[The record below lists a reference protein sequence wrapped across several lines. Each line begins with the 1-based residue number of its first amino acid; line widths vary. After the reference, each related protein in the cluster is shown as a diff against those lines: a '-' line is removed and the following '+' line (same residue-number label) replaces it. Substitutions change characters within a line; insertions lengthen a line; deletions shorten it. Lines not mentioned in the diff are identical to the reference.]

1 MAKQVVA
8 PGQVDLSALEQQTLA
23 QGPGLS
29 SITLE
34 ESQRQQAYR
43 EAHPELYAYVP
54 IDAGGGFGFGK
65 FLGVILAVASLAVPG
80 IGAEIG
86 VAILE
91 AAGVTGASAAVASGV
106 GSAAL
111 AAASTAAQG
120 GSAEDVLK
128 NAASAG
134 FASGVNLSLGGGVTG
149 AAAGSV
155 AGTAIKGGDVDQILT
170 NALAAGV
177 GAGVTGVIGPA
188 AGTIATSLVATGGVS
203 DQTLL
208 NAAIAEIN
216 GFNKPGN
223 ASAQIVEGQKTATP
237 EELLTQQILSESQ
250 KVGQT
255 THRQSLIP

>member
-1 MAKQVVA
+1 MAKLVVA
-8 PGQVDLSALEQQTLA
+8 PGQEDLLEQQTLA

-134 FASGVNLSLGGGVTG
+134 FASS
-149 AAAGSV
+149 
-155 AGTAIKGGDVDQILT
+155 
-170 NALAAGV
+170 
-177 GAGVTGVIGPA
+177 
-188 AGTIATSLVATGGVS
+188 
-203 DQTLL
+203 
-208 NAAIAEIN
+208 
-216 GFNKPGN
+216 KPRWGC
-223 ASAQIVEGQKTATP
+223 
-237 EELLTQQILSESQ
+237 
-250 KVGQT
+250 
-255 THRQSLIP
+255 